1 MSTNEDDRLRRFTE
15 GLNRVLGDLGITVEE
30 APPEEDDST
39 TDNLTDDLPNNY
51 DARTGRE
58 TKREKK

>member
-1 MSTNEDDRLRRFTE
+1 MSTNEDERARRFGE
-15 GLNRVLGDLGITVEE
+15 IINIALEEFGITVEE
-30 APPEEDDST
+30 ELDEEDDST
-39 TDNLTDDLPNNY
+39 TDNSTDDLPNNY